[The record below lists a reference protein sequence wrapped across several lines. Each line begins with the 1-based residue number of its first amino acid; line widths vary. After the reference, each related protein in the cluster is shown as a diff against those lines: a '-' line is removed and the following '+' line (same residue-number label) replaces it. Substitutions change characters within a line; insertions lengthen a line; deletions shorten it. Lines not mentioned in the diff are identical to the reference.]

1 MSFSLIT
8 AFIIMVLT
16 SQAFAGLGGDENSIQ
31 KDAQGLGGTTTISRR
46 GGYRLH
52 QISKGILKVN
62 EYEGQN
68 GKVFALTW
76 SGKKHPELQ
85 NVLGANLVDFQRALT
100 EARKTHHHG
109 GSLSATSGNVHVEM
123 GGHAGAVYG
132 QTWLIDQV
140 PAGMDVHEI
149 K

>member
-1 MSFSLIT
+1 MFLSLST
-8 AFIIMVLT
+8 ALIMIFA
-16 SQAFAGLGGDENSIQ
+16 SPAFAGLGGDESSIQ
-31 KDAQGLGGTTTISRR
+31 KDTQSLGGTRAVSEHGR
-46 GGYRLH
+46 YRLH
-52 QISKGILKVN
+52 QISKGLLKVN

-76 SGKKHPELQ
+76 SGKKHPDLQ
-85 NVLGANLVDFQRALT
+85 NVLGDNLVNFQSALA

-109 GSLSATSGNVHVEM
+109 GSLSVTTGNIHVEM

-132 QTWLIDQV
+132 QTWLTDQV
-140 PAGMDVHEI
+140 PTGMDLHEI